1 MKKLY
6 WRPQGVS
13 RAALLLITLVAV
25 LAFSAVR
32 MFPQVKK
39 QPWYNEKL
47 AAARLSRDCMSAI
60 KQEKIKRAIVIDK
73 RMDPAETGMIGA
85 SITPVTSNTGY
96 IDAKLTSTNPNFA
109 AVLVHLLKKAGVE
122 KGDVVAVGVSGSF
135 PALNTSAF
143 AALQTLGA
151 NPIVVASAASSE
163 FGANNVGYVWLDMES
178 TLREKKLIGFHSSA
192 ASVGGIDDRGVGMSD
207 TGRALLEEAISRNG
221 VQALESNSLAESIDK
236 RMEVYDRV
244 AGDRPIRAYINVGG
258 GSASVGTHVGKKQF
272 KPGLNLRAPR
282 GEDLEDSVML
292 RFAKREIPVIHMSRI
307 KLLAEK
313 FGLPVEQNVE
323 IPVGQGEVYERA
335 EPNRWLAGAGVI
347 AILLAMFAFIRMD
360 FGVRVLRATPRK
372 AGGHP
377 EQMV

>member
-207 TGRALLEEAISRNG
+207 TGRALLEE
-221 VQALESNSLAESIDK
+221 
-236 RMEVYDRV
+236 
-244 AGDRPIRAYINVGG
+244 
-258 GSASVGTHVGKKQF
+258 
-272 KPGLNLRAPR
+272 
-282 GEDLEDSVML
+282 
-292 RFAKREIPVIHMSRI
+292 
-307 KLLAEK
+307 
-313 FGLPVEQNVE
+313 
-323 IPVGQGEVYERA
+323 
-335 EPNRWLAGAGVI
+335 
-347 AILLAMFAFIRMD
+347 
-360 FGVRVLRATPRK
+360 
-372 AGGHP
+372 
-377 EQMV
+377 